1 MLHKLSL
8 EIKQKGKIILV
19 LSLIVSFVGLIID
32 SDKVEISVKIIMF
45 EYLMMTLIIFSIL
58 FIGTVII
65 KNVFSMLR
73 NL

>member
-58 FIGTVII
+58 FIGTLII